1 MRPEILWE
9 HKGGKGLVSKPQIG
23 LSSSSL
29 CFSQLL
35 SPLSCSFRAPR
46 LLETLAS
53 ETGNSREAC
62 LLLLLYFGVACLL
75 SWATHV
81 LQGPGGLS
89 SQVDRPADPAEVRT
103 IMCPWLLIDSEP
115 VKSR

>member
-1 MRPEILWE
+1 M
-9 HKGGKGLVSKPQIG
+9 VSNPQIG

-29 CFSQLL
+29 CASQLL
-35 SPLSCSFRAPR
+35 SPLSCSFRALR

-53 ETGNSREAC
+53 ENEDSREEC

-89 SQVDRPADPAEVRT
+89 SQVNRPADPAKVCT